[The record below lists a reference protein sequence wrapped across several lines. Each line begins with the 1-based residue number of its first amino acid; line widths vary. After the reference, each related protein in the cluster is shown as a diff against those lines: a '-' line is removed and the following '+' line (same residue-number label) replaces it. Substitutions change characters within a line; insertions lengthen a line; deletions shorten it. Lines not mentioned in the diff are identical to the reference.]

1 MGPPGRSGWDPL
13 GRESPGDRGSGVKL
27 NVGNV
32 RPGSRSGAGARRG
45 MTLLEIAVAVAV
57 LAIGLGSSVY
67 ALLAGMALQR
77 TAAERT
83 LALQAAESAI
93 ESIQAVPFDE
103 AFARFNGTT
112 LDDPAGEVSPGDSFD
127 VPGLTPQ
134 AGDADGRVGELLF
147 PGDNVALLEDAVD
160 AELGMPRD
168 LELNSAAPFITP
180 GDKSDTYRVLPLRV
194 RVRWRGALGD
204 RELVLGTILNNERKE
219 ALP

>member
-1 MGPPGRSGWDPL
+1 
-13 GRESPGDRGSGVKL
+13 VKL
-27 NVGNV
+27 NLGKV
-32 RPGSRSGAGARRG
+32 RSGGRLGARARRG
-45 MTLLEIAVAVAV
+45 LTLLEIAVAVAV

-77 TAAERT
+77 TAAEHT
-83 LALQAAESAI
+83 LALQAAETAL
-93 ESIQAVPFDE
+93 ESIQAVDFAE
-103 AFARFNGTT
+103 AFARFNATVA
-112 LDDPAGEVSPGDSFD
+112 DDPGLGLSPGDDFE

-134 AGDADGRVGELLF
+134 PGDADGRAGEFLF
-147 PGDNVALLEDAVD
+147 PGDNVGLAENVAD

-168 LELNSAAPFITP
+168 LDMD
-180 GDKSDTYRVLPLRV
+180 GDLGGADEYAVLPVRV